1 MAVTQLLSRYLEKNK
16 LELLILEVE
25 DKSPSHIRR
34 NLDYY
39 R

>member
-25 DKSPSHIRR
+25 DKSPST
-34 NLDYY
+34 
-39 R
+39 